1 MKHFIKDNDYEPS
14 LAFIIFFALL
24 NVILCL
30 IPFVFFYE
38 AFAEP
43 HYWKN
48 RWRLHRLLN
57 RGLVK
62 VKYNRGTS
70 IFGDQIKTYDV
81 TIEDEEY
88 SLWIWNDDSFTL
100 DGPMDSSFEKTDRNY
115 IGLFKG
121 SLITRWLNRVALRK
135 LKQLAEHSA
144 YEDYEEM
151 TTNCSIK
158 NI

>member
-1 MKHFIKDNDYEPS
+1 MKHFIKDNDYEPG

-62 VKYNRGTS
+62 VKHNRGTS

-100 DGPMDSSFEKTDRNY
+100 DGPMNSSYEKTDRNY